1 MKQILLL
8 AMSLAALL
16 ALPSLADENDALR
29 SCLAFQM
36 ATGVYRSADPQAP
49 YRLLDACAVQW
60 QAARLR
66 VMREKNIDAQTADYY
81 MAMTL
86 HDSLQ
91 RQGH

>member
-66 VMREKNIDAQTADYY
+66 VMREKNIDAQTPI
-81 MAMTL
+81 TTW
-86 HDSLQ
+86 
-91 RQGH
+91 R